1 MRARASVNDA
11 SSVLGEQLLAF
22 SMSRLPLAASC
33 RTGCPCRACIRM
45 MKGRAV
51 CRSIQAQCARAY
63 VEWTTRH
70 QSWHSRSHCAS
81 TNPGTAA
88 VTASD
93 QPMPPDARLHGVGKG
108 LRVASGLLMAS
119 CRQP

>member
-1 MRARASVNDA
+1 MRARASITDA
-11 SSVLGEQLLAF
+11 SSVLGEQPLAF

-63 VEWTTRH
+63 VEWTTR
-70 QSWHSRSHCAS
+70 QDNP
-81 TNPGTAA
+81 NPGTAA
-88 VTASD
+88 ATVRALILA
-93 QPMPPDARLHGVGKG
+93 QPQSLQATSPCLQMRGCMGLVKG
-108 LRVASGLLMAS
+108 CAWPLA
-119 CRQP
+119 C

>member
-63 VEWTTRH
+63 VEWATRH
-70 QSWHSRSHCAS
+70 QSWHSRSHLRAF
-81 TNPGTAA
+81 
-88 VTASD
+88 TASD
-93 QPMPPDARLHGVGKG
+93 QPMPPDARVHGVGKG
-108 LRVASGLLMAS
+108 LRVASGQLLAS